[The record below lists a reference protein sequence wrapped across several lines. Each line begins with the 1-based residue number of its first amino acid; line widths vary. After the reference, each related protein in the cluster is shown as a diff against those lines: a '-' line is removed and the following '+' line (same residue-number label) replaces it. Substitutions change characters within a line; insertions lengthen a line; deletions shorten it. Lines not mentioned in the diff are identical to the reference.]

1 MQIRQL
7 EYFLSLCDT
16 LNFTRTAGEFYV
28 SQTAVTQAI
37 KALEAELET
46 PLFIRTKRNVSL
58 TPAGELLREDAKIIL
73 QQIAVAEA
81 RVRTAAADM
90 TGSLR
95 IGFAAGYEHEGLIEA
110 LHAFHTIYP
119 EVKLSFEAKRGDV
132 LWRKLEADGLDAI
145 FTFLFRG
152 IPDDCAA
159 WSVRRYPLLA
169 VFRQE
174 HPLASLEMLRAQD
187 LASYPCVAYKA
198 KEETE
203 LHTAVEHFFM
213 KAGFHPKVAFASDS
227 TEVNLVAVGAG
238 FGYLLLPG
246 FIADRILP
254 GSSLVTRRIIGYEEE
269 ITIGVVRKKDNDD
282 PLLRRFLEICMTTLH
297 R

>member
-7 EYFLSLCDT
+7 EYFLFLCKT
-16 LNFTRTAGEFYV
+16 LNFTRTAEAFFV

-37 KALEAELET
+37 KALETELGT
-46 PLFIRTKRNVSL
+46 PLFIRTKRNVTL
-58 TPAGELLREDAKIIL
+58 TPAGELLREDAGIIL
-73 QQIAVAEA
+73 QQIAAAET
-81 RVRTAAADM
+81 RVRSASADM

-95 IGFAAGYEHEGLIEA
+95 IGFVSGYEQEGLIEA

-119 EVKLSFEAKRGDV
+119 EVKLSVETEVGEI
-132 LWRKLEADGLDAI
+132 LWRKLEADSLDVI
-145 FTFLFRG
+145 FTFLMRG
-152 IPDDCAA
+152 IPDDYAA

-198 KEETE
+198 KIETE
-203 LHTAVEHFFM
+203 LHTAAEHFFM
-213 KAGFHPKVAFASDS
+213 KAGFHPKVAFASES
-227 TEVNLVAVGAG
+227 TEANLVAAGAG
-238 FGYLLLPG
+238 LGYVLLPG

-254 GSSLVTRRIIGYEEE
+254 GSSLVTRGIIGYEEE
-269 ITIGVVRKKDNDD
+269 ITIGAVRKKDNTD